1 MGINMTV
8 LMIAVLALAV
18 AVWHEINRFPA
29 TNKSLLQLQ
38 DAVAQLRD
46 ENKELSE
53 QISFLRDEMQEMSN
67 ALERLKDPEYYA
79 LLDTGDGHGL
89 YELEKSRGE
98 I

>member
-1 MGINMTV
+1 MTV
-8 LMIAVLALAV
+8 LMIAVMALTI

-38 DAVAQLRD
+38 AEMAYLKD

-53 QISFLRDEMQEMSN
+53 QINLLRDEMQEMSN
-67 ALERLKDPEYYA
+67 TLERLKDPEFYA
-79 LLDTGDGHGL
+79 LLDAGDGHGL

>member
-1 MGINMTV
+1 MTV
-8 LMIAVLALAV
+8 LMIAVMALAI

-38 DAVAQLRD
+38 AEMAEIKD
-46 ENKELSE
+46 ENEELSE
-53 QISFLRDEMQEMSN
+53 QINLLRDEMQEMSN
-67 ALERLKDPEYYA
+67 TLERLKDPEFYA
-79 LLDTGDGHGL
+79 LLDAGDGHGL

>member
-1 MGINMTV
+1 M
-8 LMIAVLALAV
+8 ALAI

-38 DAVAQLRD
+38 AEMAELKD
-46 ENKELSE
+46 ENEELSE
-53 QISFLRDEMQEMSN
+53 QINLLRDEMQEMSN
-67 ALERLKDPEYYA
+67 TLERLKDPEFYA
-79 LLDTGDGHGL
+79 LLDAGDGHGL

>member
-1 MGINMTV
+1 MTV
-8 LMIAVLALAV
+8 LMIAVMALAI

-38 DAVAQLRD
+38 AEMAELKD
-46 ENKELSE
+46 ENEELSE
-53 QISFLRDEMQEMSN
+53 QINLLRDEMQEMSN
-67 ALERLKDPEYYA
+67 TLERLKDPEFYA
-79 LLDTGDGHGL
+79 LLDAGDGHGL